1 MIKEQYQ
8 WNQFTLLLIRV
19 LLVDQVVSN
28 PISLSDMSAAAKRNG
43 YASRSEAEEDMQ
55 LVVSNAELYNQPGSM
70 VRQYTVQSNQP
81 SVYGSAIKSTLRVSV

>member
-1 MIKEQYQ
+1 MG
-8 WNQFTLLLIRV
+8 
-19 LLVDQVVSN
+19 QVVGN